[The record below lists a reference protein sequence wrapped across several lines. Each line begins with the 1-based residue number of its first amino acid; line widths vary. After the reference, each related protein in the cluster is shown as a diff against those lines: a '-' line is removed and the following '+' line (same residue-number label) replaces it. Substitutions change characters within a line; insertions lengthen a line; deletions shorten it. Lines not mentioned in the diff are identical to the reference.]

1 MRQVAMRT
9 GGHHP
14 LKSLQP
20 VFWGL
25 SGTFVLAAI
34 VVALVADVEPGD
46 AEVATAAVLAL
57 AGLWLAH
64 SWRVLWDDERRGG

>member
-1 MRQVAMRT
+1 MRT

-14 LKSLQP
+14 LKTLQP
-20 VFWGL
+20 VFWAL
-25 SGTFVLAAI
+25 SGTFVLVAI
-34 VVALVADVEPGD
+34 VVAAVADVEPSD

-57 AGLWLAH
+57 AALWLAH